1 MMDIT
6 FGSECKH
13 KNDSCIIIFDGL
25 TIDGDVSACRLTS
38 SKSFTICSPFER
50 ETFMSK
56 SVHIADHMT
65 ARSAAAGRVLV
76 RLCSLISWSDKR
88 LA

>member
-1 MMDIT
+1 MPLDRIQ
-6 FGSECKH
+6 FVH
-13 KNDSCIIIFDGL
+13 YL
-25 TIDGDVSACRLTS
+25 
-38 SKSFTICSPFER
+38 FTLER

-56 SVHIADHMT
+56 SVHIADNMT

-76 RLCSLISWSDKR
+76 RLCSLISRSDKR